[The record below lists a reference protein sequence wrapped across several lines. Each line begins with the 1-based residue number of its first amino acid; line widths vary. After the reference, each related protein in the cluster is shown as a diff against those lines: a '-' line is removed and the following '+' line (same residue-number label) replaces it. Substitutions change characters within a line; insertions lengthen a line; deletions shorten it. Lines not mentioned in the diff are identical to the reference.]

1 MKNLNLKLI
10 LAASL
15 LVAFATSCTQSSEE
29 NKQDPAILTYI
40 VNQSLNN
47 NAGNFDEV
55 TNLCLSNVALMNTC
69 VAGTGQGQGFSGN
82 LCSTPITREKIGT
95 LTASTCI
102 GNAIKLNNL
111 NCNFP
116 ENRFL
121 DATAANDTFKACIT
135 P

>member
-1 MKNLNLKLI
+1 MKNKNFKLL

-47 NAGNFDEV
+47 NAGNFDQV
-55 TNLCLSNVALMNTC
+55 TNLCLSNVAAMNTC
-69 VAGTGQGQGFSGN
+69 VGGTGVGQGFSGN
-82 LCSTPITREKIGT
+82 LCSTPITREKIGDRAAT
-95 LTASTCI
+95 TCI
-102 GNAIKLNNL
+102 LNAISTTS
-111 NCNFP
+111 CNFP
-116 ENRFL
+116 ENKYV

>member
-1 MKNLNLKLI
+1 MKNKSFKLL

-47 NAGNFDEV
+47 NAGNFDQV
-55 TNLCLSNVALMNTC
+55 TNLCLTNVAAMNSC
-69 VAGTGQGQGFSGN
+69 VGGTGVGQGFSGN
-82 LCSTPITREKIGT
+82 LCSTPFTREKIG
-95 LTASTCI
+95 SREGITCI
-102 GNAIKLNNL
+102 GNAINTTK
-111 NCNFP
+111 CNFP
-116 ENRFL
+116 ENKYVDAVAA
-121 DATAANDTFKACIT
+121 DATFKTCIT